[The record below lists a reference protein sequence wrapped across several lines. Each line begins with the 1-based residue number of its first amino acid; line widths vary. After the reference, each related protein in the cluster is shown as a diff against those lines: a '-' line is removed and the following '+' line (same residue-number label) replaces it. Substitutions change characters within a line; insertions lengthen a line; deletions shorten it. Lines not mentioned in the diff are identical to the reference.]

1 MITRLNESK
10 ILAKHISCE
19 GKYKCDGG
27 KCNSNQKWNNNKCW
41 YWCRKHHI
49 CEKNYIWNPTTCSCE
64 NGKYLANIID
74 DSVITCEEII
84 EDTKSI
90 PTNFNEKT
98 IICEAK
104 NLYILLTFLLITI
117 ALLTAVGI
125 SLCIVK
131 YKVKQKHL
139 LPRYITNK
147 KFKEVLEILRTTV
160 NSKKLILKIVH
171 VIISMT

>member
-27 KCNSNQKWNNNKCW
+27 KCNSNQKRNNNKCS

-49 CEKNYIWNPTTCSCE
+49 CEKNYIWHPTTCSCE

-74 DSVITCEEII
+74 DSVITCDEII

-90 PTNFNEKT
+90 PTNFNEKI

-131 YKVKQKHL
+131 YKAKQKHL
-139 LPRYITNK
+139 LPCYITNK
-147 KFKEVLEILRTTV
+147 KLKKVLEILRTTV
-160 NSKKLILKIVH
+160 N
-171 VIISMT
+171 

>member
-1 MITRLNESK
+1 MIT
-10 ILAKHISCE
+10 
-19 GKYKCDGG
+19 CD
-27 KCNSNQKWNNNKCW
+27 
-41 YWCRKHHI
+41 
-49 CEKNYIWNPTTCSCE
+49 
-64 NGKYLANIID
+64 
-74 DSVITCEEII
+74 EII

>member
-1 MITRLNESK
+1 MVESVIRIKSGITINVDTGVENIIYVK
-10 ILAKHISCE
+10 
-19 GKYKCDGG
+19 
-27 KCNSNQKWNNNKCW
+27 
-41 YWCRKHHI
+41 
-49 CEKNYIWNPTTCSCE
+49 KNYIWNPTTCSCE

-74 DSVITCEEII
+74 DSVITCDEII

-131 YKVKQKHL
+131 Y
-139 LPRYITNK
+139 
-147 KFKEVLEILRTTV
+147 
-160 NSKKLILKIVH
+160 
-171 VIISMT
+171 

>member
-1 MITRLNESK
+1 MC
-10 ILAKHISCE
+10 AK
-19 GKYKCDGG
+19 
-27 KCNSNQKWNNNKCW
+27 
-41 YWCRKHHI
+41 
-49 CEKNYIWNPTTCSCE
+49 KNYIWNPTTCSCE

-74 DSVITCEEII
+74 DSVITCDEII

-131 YKVKQKHL
+131 YKAKQKHL
-139 LPRYITNK
+139 LPCYITNK
-147 KFKEVLEILRTTV
+147 KLKKVLEILRTTV
-160 NSKKLILKIVH
+160 N
-171 VIISMT
+171 